1 MTRRIE
7 DFIHDE
13 RGATAMEYGLIAT
26 LIALVIIAAVT
37 NVGTSLKGAFN
48 NVAEIVK

>member
-37 NVGTSLKGAFN
+37 KLGQILKGAFN